1 MAGFKN
7 IVKGSIFRLP
17 DQIDYKTN
25 RVISLAIC
33 DSPSI
38 RIVLFSFDKD
48 EAVTEEQTP
57 NTEKFTLLEG
67 EMEVVVS
74 GKKSLLRAGD
84 TIIAAP
90 EEEHSLLAL
99 TPCKMLQTSIKE
111 PF

>member
-7 IVKGSIFRLP
+7 IKKGSIFELP
-17 DQIDYKTN
+17 SLIDYRQN

-57 NTEKFTLLEG
+57 NTEQFTLLEG
-67 EMEVVVS
+67 EMEVVVE
-74 GKKSLLRAGD
+74 GKKSLLHAGD
-84 TIIAAP
+84 TIVVAP
-90 EEEHSLLAL
+90 EDEHSLLAL

-111 PF
+111 PQ